1 MDVALTIVVLGVLVF
16 VAHLFTLLFNRTKIP
31 DVLFL
36 VLIGVCLGPLLGIV
50 TPEKFGVVGPVFTAV
65 TLVIILFEAGLMIRL
80 DVLRR
85 ALLRTTLLTILTFI
99 VSTLAVG
106 AITLAL
112 TDLSITLSF
121 LLGAIVGSTS
131 PAVIVPLVRQI
142 KMREESQAILYLES
156 AISDALSII
165 VVFAFLGALKLGEL
179 RVHVVAGHVA
189 ASFLVSILFGLVF
202 AFAWSLVL
210 HRIRNLKNA
219 IFTTP
224 AFVFVVFGAVE
235 LLGYSGYV
243 AALAFGITLG
253 NVELFTVSRL
263 KRFVT
268 LEPISLNETERIF
281 FSEVVFLLK
290 TFFFVYVGLSM
301 QMTSS
306 WFFYVAA
313 MMTFAIFVLRIPI
326 VRLCLH
332 RSTPKLDASLIA
344 VMVPKGL
351 AAAVLASIPLREGI
365 VGGDLIQNVTYA
377 VVLFSIVLTSLLT
390 FLLTGTRLSR
400 VYEWMFR
407 GFGIPQ
413 KPVAEAQQAADES
426 SELISTSEDD

>member
-16 VAHLFTLLFNRTKIP
+16 VAHLLTLLFNRTKIP

-36 VLIGVCLGPLLGIV
+36 VLIGICLGPLLGVV
-50 TPEKFGVVGPVFTAV
+50 TPAKFGVVGPVFTAV
-65 TLVIILFEAGLMIRL
+65 TLVIILFEAGLLIHL

-85 ALLRTTLLTILTFI
+85 ALLRTTVLTILSFI
-99 VSTLAVG
+99 VTTLAVG
-106 AITLAL
+106 GITLAL
-112 TDLSITLSF
+112 TDLSPALSF
-121 LLGAIVGSTS
+121 MLGAMVGSTS

-142 KMREESQAILYLES
+142 NMREESQAILYLES
-156 AISDALSII
+156 AISDALSIV
-165 VVFAFLGALKLGEL
+165 VVFAFLEAIKFGAI
-179 RVHVVAGHVA
+179 RVHVVAGHVI
-189 ASFLVSILFGLVF
+189 ASFIIAILFGVIF
-202 AFAWSLVL
+202 AFAWSLL
-210 HRIRNLKNA
+210 LNRIRNLKNA

-224 AFVFVVFGAVE
+224 AFVFVVFGVVE

-253 NVELFTVSRL
+253 NIGLFNVLRM
-263 KRFVT
+263 KRFVS
-268 LEPISLNETERIF
+268 LEPIALNDTEKIF

-301 QMTSS
+301 QLTNS

-313 MMTFAIFVLRIPI
+313 IMTFAIFVLRIPV
-326 VRLCLH
+326 VRLSLSK
-332 RSTPKLDASLIA
+332 STPASDASLIA
-344 VMVPKGL
+344 VMAPKGL

-365 VGGDLIQNVTYA
+365 AGGDLIQNVTYA

-390 FLLTGTRLSR
+390 FLLTRTRLSR

-407 GFGIPQ
+407 GFGDTQ
-413 KPVAEAQQAADES
+413 KPVAEAPESKDES
-426 SELISTSEDD
+426 SEFISAE